1 MLSPPMAGVITPDS
15 FSVSNAVSLTP
26 VTTTKLAA
34 RFKDEVEKKKKL
46 KKKINL
52 AVFKLYEYNKL

>member
-15 FSVSNAVSLTP
+15 FSISNAVSLTP

-34 RFKDEVEKKKKL
+34 RFKDEVEKKKKI
-46 KKKINL
+46 KKKNQFGCFQVI
-52 AVFKLYEYNKL
+52 